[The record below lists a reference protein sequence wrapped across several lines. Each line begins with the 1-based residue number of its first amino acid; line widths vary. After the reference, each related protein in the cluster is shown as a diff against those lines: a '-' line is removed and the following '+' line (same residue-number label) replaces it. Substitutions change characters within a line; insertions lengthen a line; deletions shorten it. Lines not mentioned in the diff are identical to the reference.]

1 MPRSNKKKNPFKPP
15 VKHPPLTSQSFCLP
29 SPSQSNLMMQER
41 NMMISRAISSGLQ
54 HGIELRH
61 GRSNPGLGDCAF
73 ESTIQNI
80 NDRSC
85 FRENFTLP
93 INYYRRM
100 WSTDMGNRT
109 ANTAWNIYS
118 SQQEW
123 LEGWQQMMVPC
134 TYERGI
140 FGDLMLPGIA
150 CGVRKYLL
158 IINTNLQTP
167 HDPIYVIDPREFDVA
182 PDNETPVVLA
192 YNMSHYESLHPCTET
207 DISETTNL
215 VKEYLENRYRFK
227 RKDLPFLLNLES
239 NNPKLSKDTSERKCK
254 LNKKVEYQV
263 SNLSKAKI
271 QLNVMT
277 SKTEEKFKEN
287 ILESFNF
294 KDLPNNTLKLKDI
307 SQVRGNVPEELEDNN
322 PRSKKKNKL
331 NKILDGDEINLQER
345 EDFVENAD
353 KEMSKHIK
361 EGILCI

>member
-109 ANTAWNIYS
+109 ANTEWNIHS

-123 LEGWQQMMVPC
+123 LEGWQQMMVPGA
-134 TYERGI
+134 YERGI
-140 FGDLMLPGIA
+140 FGDLMLP
-150 CGVRKYLL
+150 
-158 IINTNLQTP
+158 
-167 HDPIYVIDPREFDVA
+167 
-182 PDNETPVVLA
+182 
-192 YNMSHYESLHPCTET
+192 
-207 DISETTNL
+207 
-215 VKEYLENRYRFK
+215 
-227 RKDLPFLLNLES
+227 
-239 NNPKLSKDTSERKCK
+239 
-254 LNKKVEYQV
+254 
-263 SNLSKAKI
+263 
-271 QLNVMT
+271 
-277 SKTEEKFKEN
+277 EN
-287 ILESFNF
+287 IS
-294 KDLPNNTLKLKDI
+294 
-307 SQVRGNVPEELEDNN
+307 
-322 PRSKKKNKL
+322 
-331 NKILDGDEINLQER
+331 
-345 EDFVENAD
+345 
-353 KEMSKHIK
+353 
-361 EGILCI
+361 